1 MALIDF
7 WSIKC
12 NLNSVSVIN
21 PTIPFFNHL
30 VHNEYK
36 SDFYLKACFHIFIL
50 ASYDS
55 TGSIPTTDISMET
68 HSSHVTQEST
78 YPKRNQPV
86 PHSQQPR
93 KPVEDPFISP
103 ASHQVCCRSSL
114 RKHMWGLPWLR
125 ICCSQHFS
133 QMEKVGAK

>member
-1 MALIDF
+1 MGKKEFLTTCTH
-7 WSIKC
+7 S
-12 NLNSVSVIN
+12 
-21 PTIPFFNHL
+21 
-30 VHNEYK
+30 
-36 SDFYLKACFHIFIL
+36 YLKACFHIFIL

-114 RKHMWGLPWLR
+114 SKHKDFHRQPAKAQMRLPGRVVWPGPLLLA
-125 ICCSQHFS
+125 QEFS
-133 QMEKVGAK
+133 YLSEVRTRGM